1 MAELPGSPGPVD
13 WRVGARIRARRER
26 VGLSVETL
34 AARLG
39 CPASLV
45 LDYEAGRTR
54 AGATTLMML
63 TCALGVDVGYF
74 LAGLVDEPPSALEVA
89 RLARDNLIS

>member
-13 WRVGARIRARRER
+13 RRVGARIRARRER
-26 VGLSVETL
+26 IGLSAETL

-39 CPASLV
+39 CPAALV

-63 TCALGVDVGYF
+63 TRALGVDVGYF
-74 LAGLVDEPPSALEVA
+74 LAGLVDGAPPELEGAGPEPDKLMS
-89 RLARDNLIS
+89 